1 MAIISQI
8 SIFDNTEVYDNL
20 GELERIKLILENI
33 PDEKLLDALRKE
45 RDGKGREP
53 DEPVEALLNIY
64 WVKRIIEHP
73 KMSQMLREL
82 NRNSQLRKICGLQK
96 DKAPSKYIMTRFM
109 KKLKKQRKLIK
120 EIFYINPQKAFKKI
134 LLKHLYK
141 DTIILVR
148 NKNDIKPYL
157 SGEAKFLNEGIIY
170 QSKFFPLYTIHSS
183 KGLEADYVII
193 LNVSNK
199 N

>member
-1 MAIISQI
+1 MAMIPQI

-45 RDGKGREP
+45 RDGKGREL

-64 WVKRIIEHP
+64 WAKRIIEHQ

-82 NRNSQLRKICGLQK
+82 DRNSQLRKICGLQK

-109 KKLKKQRKLIK
+109 KKLKKHRELIK
-120 EIFYINPQKAFKKI
+120 EIFYTQRNELAKLKEDFGTNTGVDGKYVDSYAKKEN
-134 LLKHLYK
+134 KNK
-141 DTIILVR
+141 KEDGRRDTDAKYIIFCSILVPSVVY
-148 NKNDIKPYL
+148 I
-157 SGEAKFLNEGIIY
+157 
-170 QSKFFPLYTIHSS
+170 
-183 KGLEADYVII
+183 
-193 LNVSNK
+193 
-199 N
+199 